1 MAGVSARP
9 PLAGGRRLS
18 LEAPDKRAAMIERI
32 EVFVTEL
39 PTRIQRTFSSGSW
52 DTGAPKQMLGKPV
65 LVRVFADGVIG
76 YGQIR
81 PISPG
86 HFVADTVH
94 SMVAAIT
101 EIYGP
106 LLLGRNLAD
115 LESMHEVF
123 GSRLAGNPAARAA
136 LDVAVHDA
144 LGKARKVP
152 VHNLIGGRCQSSIPL
167 EWSVSFA
174 NDAAVMIKE
183 AERAVHELGIKV
195 LCLKAAGPQ
204 GWRKDVENFAAVRR
218 VVGDHI
224 MIGVDPNTGWSRT
237 DAISAMRAM
246 RDYDLGYV
254 EQPIDRS
261 DLAGL
266 AEIRAQAD
274 GVPIMAD
281 ESLFTVQD
289 AAALAQARAVDVFCI
304 KLYKVG
310 GLFPARKIAAV
321 AESNNIQLNCGGLA
335 ALSSLD
341 AAAAAH
347 YCASIPVKRTF
358 GAAEFVFGLGP
369 AGPDPLI
376 AENPFKIENGSVRV
390 PEGPGLGV
398 TIDEQALEHYTLA
411 KHVIGPTS

>member
-1 MAGVSARP
+1 
-9 PLAGGRRLS
+9 
-18 LEAPDKRAAMIERI
+18 MIDRI
-32 EVFVTEL
+32 EVFVTAL

-52 DTGAPKQMLGKPV
+52 DTGAPTQLLGKPV
-65 LVRVFADGVIG
+65 LVRIFADGVVG

-94 SMVAAIT
+94 STVAAIT

-106 LLLGRNLAD
+106 LLLGRELAD
-115 LESMHEVF
+115 IESIHEVF
-123 GSRLAGNPAARAA
+123 NSRLAGNPAARAV
-136 LDVAVHDA
+136 LDVAIHDA
-144 LGKARKVP
+144 LGKAYGVP
-152 VHNLIGGRCQSSIPL
+152 VHKLIGGCCQSSIPL
-167 EWSVSFA
+167 EWSVSFSH
-174 NDAAVMIKE
+174 DVAVMIRE

-218 VVGDHI
+218 AVGDDV

-237 DAISAMRAM
+237 DAIGAMRAM
-246 RDYDLGYV
+246 RPMGLGYV
-254 EQPIDRS
+254 EQPIDRH
-261 DLAGL
+261 DLAGM
-266 AEIRAQAD
+266 AEIRAWAE
-274 GVPIMAD
+274 GIPIMAD

-289 AAALAQARAVDVFCI
+289 AVALAKAQAVDVFCI

-310 GLFPARKIAAV
+310 GLFPARKIAAI
-321 AESNNIQLNCGGLA
+321 AEGNNIQLNCGGLA

-347 YCASIPVKRTF
+347 YCASIPAKRTF

-390 PEGPGLGV
+390 PDGAGLGV
-398 TIDEQALEHYTLA
+398 IIDEQALERHTLS
-411 KHVIGPTS
+411 KQVVSRGG